1 MNFQKSN
8 NQLNIKIEDNGIG
21 IKESKNQKTEHQK
34 NRNGRGMKNTLER
47 IKLLNDL
54 YEKNISCEVLDKENG
69 AGVLVTLKMNLT

>member
-1 MNFQKSN
+1 MCIRDS
-8 NQLNIKIEDNGIG
+8 
-21 IKESKNQKTEHQK
+21 QKTEHQK

-69 AGVLVTLKMNLT
+69 AGVLVTLKMNF